1 MRGLKGRWE
10 GGGCV
15 AVGGEERES
24 EVFTRADQEPNVFLE
39 DACGGTRVTFRHAV
53 LAVLY
58 QLLAA
63 HDL

>member
-1 MRGLKGRWE
+1 M
-10 GGGCV
+10 
-15 AVGGEERES
+15 GGEERES